1 MAVELDG
8 NRYLVVPHRP
18 RTFAFSHRP
27 LRRVCRSMTG
37 PIAGIL
43 EVFGNTRNT
52 FTVVNE
58 LPLEEYLLGV
68 VPNELSPSTFG
79 QLEALKAQA
88 VAARTYIVKNMGQYR
103 AEGYDIC
110 DTDACQVY
118 FGAGTE
124 DPLATQ
130 SGNGNAWHGGDL

>member
-1 MAVELDG
+1 
-8 NRYLVVPHRP
+8 
-18 RTFAFSHRP
+18 
-27 LRRVCRSMTG
+27 MTG
-37 PIAGIL
+37 PIA
-43 EVFGNTRNT
+43 ESSKCSATSRNT
-52 FTVVNE
+52 LTVVNE

-110 DTDACQVY
+110 DTDLSGIFRRWNGRPALVN
-118 FGAGTE
+118 ARVTE
-124 DPLATQ
+124 TRGD
-130 SGNGNAWHGGDL
+130 GGDL

>member
-8 NRYLVVPHRP
+8 NRYLVVPIATHIRIQP
-18 RTFAFSHRP
+18 PSGTAR
-27 LRRVCRSMTG
+27 LQVNDRSYR
-37 PIAGIL
+37 GIL

-52 FTVVNE
+52 LTVVNE

-110 DTDACQVY
+110 DTDAVSGV
-118 FGAGTE
+118 FRR
-124 DPLATQ
+124 
-130 SGNGNAWHGGDL
+130 GNGRPAGDAGCHGNARHGGDL